1 MQVHSNNKAKSLPAD
16 LLIGKAGGFSLIEVL
31 IALVILALVTGS
43 VFSAF
48 SGSKSL
54 LYSARELS
62 IATALAGSYLAAVNE
77 VQIKEIT
84 SFAPADEAEV
94 PLAFLPASL
103 KLSPAPK
110 PFSRQISLLA
120 IDQTG
125 VEGGPF
131 YQVRVQISWPRK
143 ESGKLLSYSSS
154 TIIRGK
160 S

>member
-1 MQVHSNNKAKSLPAD
+1 MPAYR
-16 LLIGKAGGFSLIEVL
+16 LNYNSGAFSLIEVL
-31 IALVILALVTGS
+31 IALVILALITGS

-77 VQIKEIT
+77 VEIKEIT
-84 SFAPADEAEV
+84 SFAPADETEV
-94 PLAFLPASL
+94 PTAFLPASL
-103 KLSPAPK
+103 KIPTVPR
-110 PFSRQISLLA
+110 PFNRQVSLLA
-120 IDQTG
+120 IDQAG
-125 VEGGPF
+125 GEGGPY

-143 ESGKLLSYSSS
+143 ESGKLVSYSNS